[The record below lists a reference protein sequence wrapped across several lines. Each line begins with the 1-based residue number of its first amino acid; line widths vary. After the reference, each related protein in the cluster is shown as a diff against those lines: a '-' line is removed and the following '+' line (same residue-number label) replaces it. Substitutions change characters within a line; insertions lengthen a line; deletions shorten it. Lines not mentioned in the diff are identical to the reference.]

1 MRTQESLRLRLKLA
15 GRVQGVG
22 FRPFAYRLATK
33 LGLGGWVAN
42 TPQGVVVEVEGE
54 GETVQSFVRRLTSD
68 APPSAVVEVAS
79 TQTVPSE
86 GVTVFAIRN
95 SGEEGPTRAVVP
107 ADWATCADCLREMRD
122 PEDRRFRYP
131 FLTCTQCGPRF
142 SIVTDMPYDRPATT
156 MARFPLCAQC
166 RTEYDAV
173 ADRRFRAETL
183 ACPNCGPQVALWDV
197 EGVTRAVGEAA
208 LEEACRIL
216 RNGGIVAVKGLGGC
230 QLWCDALS
238 ETAVQR
244 LRDRK
249 QRPHKPFAVLF
260 PSLDALRSMCAVSEA
275 EQALLT
281 SPQAPI
287 VLLRRLP
294 GASLVDAVAP
304 DNPYVGAL
312 LPSTPLHH
320 LLMDRWQGPMVATSG
335 NRSEEPIVIDEREAL
350 VRLGGIADG
359 FLVHDRPIA
368 RPVDD
373 SVLRVAGT
381 TVQMVRRARGYA
393 PTPIRLTEAL
403 PQGRSLPPIL
413 AVGGHLKN
421 TVALTLDD
429 RVVLSQHLGD
439 LSTLEAYD
447 AFRQA
452 VQDLQRLLDVRP
464 QKIACDLHPD
474 YRSTRF
480 ALELARE
487 LSVTLVPVQH
497 HHAHVAACMAEH
509 GLTGDVF
516 GVAWDG
522 SGYGLDGTV
531 WGGEFL
537 VGGYERVCRLGHWH
551 PFPMSGGE
559 QSMREPRR
567 SALAVLWETLGE
579 AAQEWDQP
587 QWQAWK
593 EGREAIT
600 RLLKNGGA
608 TLRTTSTGRLFDAT
622 ASLLGL
628 CQVATFE
635 GQAAMAVEFAAA
647 RYLETHRTGE
657 PYTVSLLFDDG
668 IAGAVPGWVAD
679 WRPMVQGILR
689 DRRNGESVECVA
701 YKFHDALADVIVR
714 MAALAGLSRVVLT
727 GGCFQ
732 NDLLARLARSRLE
745 RAGYSVYTHRLVPPN
760 DGGLSLG
767 QAMVAAFTTI

>member
-1 MRTQESLRLRLKLA
+1 MRIEESLRLRLKLA
-15 GRVQGVG
+15 GTVQGVG
-22 FRPFAYRLATK
+22 FRPFAYRLAAR

-42 TPQGVVVEVEGE
+42 TPQGVVVEVEGAW
-54 GETVQSFVRRLTSD
+54 ETVRNFVRQLTSN

-79 TQTVPSE
+79 TQTIPSE
-86 GVTVFAIRN
+86 GVTAFAIRN

-107 ADWATCADCLREMRD
+107 ADLATCADCLRELRD

-142 SIVTDMPYDRPATT
+142 SIVTAMPYDRPATT

-183 ACPNCGPQVALWDV
+183 ACPTCGPQVSLWDV
-197 EGVTRAVGEAA
+197 EGVARAAGETA

-216 RNGGIVAVKGLGGC
+216 RDGGIVAVKGLGGF
-230 QLWCDALS
+230 QLWVDALS

-260 PSLDALRSMCAVSEA
+260 PSLEALKAVCTVSEA

-294 GASLVDAVAP
+294 GASLADAVAP
-304 DNPYVGAL
+304 GNPYVGAL
-312 LPSTPLHH
+312 LSSTPLHH
-320 LLMDRWQGPMVATSG
+320 LLMDTWQGPMVATSG
-335 NRSEEPIVIDEREAL
+335 NRSEEPIVTDEREAL

-359 FLVHDRPIA
+359 VIVHDRPIA

-381 TVQMVRRARGYA
+381 TVQMMRRARGYA

-403 PQGRSLPPIL
+403 RQGRSLPPIL

-439 LSTLEAYD
+439 LSTLEAYG
-447 AFRQA
+447 AFQQA

-480 ALELARE
+480 ALDLARE
-487 LSVTLVPVQH
+487 LSVPLVPVQH

-522 SGYGLDGTV
+522 AGYGPDGTI

-537 VGGYERVCRLGHWH
+537 VGGYERVCRFGHWR
-551 PFPMSGGE
+551 PFCLPGGE
-559 QSMREPRR
+559 QSLREPRR
-567 SALAVLWETLGE
+567 SALAILWDTLGE
-579 AAQEWDQP
+579 AAQEWDPP
-587 QWQAWK
+587 QWQVWKK

-600 RLLKNGGA
+600 RLLHKGGT

-635 GQAAMAVEFAAA
+635 GQAAMAVEFAAEQ
-647 RYLETHRTGE
+647 YLEKEVGE
-657 PYTVSLLFDDG
+657 PYAVPLIRDDG
-668 IAGAVPGWVAD
+668 MTGAVSGWVAD
-679 WRPMVQGILR
+679 WRPMVRGILH
-689 DRRNGESVECVA
+689 DVRNGESVERMA

-714 MAALAGLSRVVLT
+714 MAALAGLPRVVLT

-732 NDLLARLARSRLE
+732 NDLLARLTCSRLD
-745 RAGYSVYTHRLVPPN
+745 RAGHSVYTHRLVPPN

-767 QAMVAAFTTI
+767 QAMVAAFTVV